1 MLKAERAIN
10 EMQMCLMVVGIFD
23 FLLSLSFN
31 VKVIVIQGLG
41 EGSFIQ
47 SINLYWWILRV
58 ADVETIIALHIPV
71 LIDIGC

>member
-1 MLKAERAIN
+1 MLELLLTDPAEVLTAMLKAERAIN

-47 SINLYWWILRV
+47 SINLY
-58 ADVETIIALHIPV
+58 
-71 LIDIGC
+71 